1 MIDFFL
7 GLKIILSYLLK
18 SLILPIFDTNK
29 ITLKY
34 KGLNFIFCAL
44 LLLGTT
50 LYAQER
56 RKIEIKYTPYMT
68 FEESKPDATILTRD
82 NSKQVH
88 IKHEGIEMWC
98 DKAIY
103 YGKQDFI
110 EAYGKVKIKQGD
122 TINMTSNYVEYS
134 GKTQLAFG
142 SGNVVLKD
150 PTSEITTDTLYFDRV
165 KQEAFYQSKGK
176 VVRDTTGTITS
187 TVGRYYMKTKKYQF
201 VNNVKLVNP
210 EYIIESNRLD
220 FYSLSG
226 YAFLYGPTTITSET
240 SVIYCERGFY
250 NTSNDTGYFVKKSK
264 INYDE
269 RVVEG
274 DSLYFDRNIS
284 FASATNNIVI
294 TDTLNN
300 TIVKGHYAEV
310 FRAKDSLFIT
320 KRALAIT
327 LQENDSIFVH
337 SDTLMVTG
345 KPDKRITRA
354 YYNAK
359 IYKSNLSGK
368 ADSIHMN
375 QSTGLTQ
382 LINLDRNINKDAFFK
397 PQKPVLWNIKN
408 QITGDSIHLI
418 SNAISESLDSLKV
431 FNNAFVIS
439 KDTLGDG
446 YNQISGKKL
455 YGLFENNSLSTIDII
470 KNAETIYFLRNEA
483 DELVGIDKS
492 KSGSIKIWMTENTI
506 DEMRKYNQIGG
517 KTYPELDFP
526 ENEKILRGFNWRES
540 ERPTSM
546 EDLFNDD
553 PPLVLKVIKGLD
565 AYTPQEDF
573 FDSDLLERIK
583 EAQPKSNKSNTDK
596 KIETSNKSARK
607 IPSNFLKDNYKKNKT
622 FKKY

>member
-1 MIDFFL
+1 MA
-7 GLKIILSYLLK
+7 
-18 SLILPIFDTNK
+18 
-29 ITLKY
+29 LKY
-34 KGLNFIFCAL
+34 KGFNFVTCL
-44 LLLGTT
+44 LILLGTT

-56 RKIEIKYTPYMT
+56 RKIEIKYAPFMT
-68 FEESKPDATILTRD
+68 FDESKPDATILTRD
-82 NSKQVH
+82 NSEQVH

-98 DKAIY
+98 DEAVY
-103 YGKQDFI
+103 DAKQDFI
-110 EAYGKVKIKQGD
+110 EAYGKVRIKQGD
-122 TINMTSNYVEYS
+122 TINMNSNYVEYS
-134 GKTQLAFG
+134 GKTQLAFA
-142 SGNVVLKD
+142 SGAVVLKD
-150 PTSEITTDTLYFDRV
+150 PTSVITTDTLYFDRL

-187 TVGRYYMKTKKYQF
+187 TIGRYYMKTKKYQF

-210 EYIIESNRLD
+210 EYLIDSNRLD

-274 DSLYFDRNIS
+274 DSLYFDRNKG

-310 FRAKDSLFIT
+310 FRKRDSLFMT

-368 ADSIHMN
+368 SDSIHMQ

-382 LINLDRNINKDAFFK
+382 LINLNHNINKDAFYK
-397 PQKPVLWNIKN
+397 PKKPVLWNVKN

-418 SNAISESLDSLKV
+418 SNSISESLDSLKV

-455 YGLFENNSLSTIDII
+455 FGLFENNSLFTIDII

-483 DELVGIDKS
+483 NELVGIDKS
-492 KSGSIKIWMTENTI
+492 KSGAIKIWLTDNAI

-517 KTYPELDFP
+517 NTYPELDFP

-540 ERPTSM
+540 ERPTSV
-546 EDLFNDD
+546 EDLFKDD
-553 PPLVLKVIKGLD
+553 PTLSLKIIKGLD
-565 AYTPQEDF
+565 AYTPQEEF
-573 FDSDLLERIK
+573 FDSNLLERIK
-583 EAQPKSNKSNTDK
+583 EAQPKSDTKNPDK
-596 KIETSNKSARK
+596 KTEISNKSARK
-607 IPSNFLKDNYKKNKT
+607 VPSKLLKNSYNNEKNLKKNLKIIDD
-622 FKKY
+622 

>member
-1 MIDFFL
+1 M
-7 GLKIILSYLLK
+7 
-18 SLILPIFDTNK
+18 
-29 ITLKY
+29 TLKY
-34 KGLNFIFCAL
+34 KGLNFITCFL
-44 LLLGTT
+44 ILLGTT
-50 LYAQER
+50 LCAQER
-56 RKIEIKYTPYMT
+56 RKIEIKYAPFMT
-68 FEESKPDATILTRD
+68 FDESKPDATILTRD
-82 NSKQVH
+82 DTKQVH

-98 DKAIY
+98 DEAVY
-103 YGKQDFI
+103 DAKQDFI
-110 EAYGKVKIKQGD
+110 EAYGKVRIKQGD
-122 TINMTSNYVEYS
+122 TINMNSNYVEYS
-134 GKTQLAFG
+134 GKTQLAFA
-142 SGNVVLKD
+142 SGAVVLKD
-150 PTSEITTDTLYFDRV
+150 PTSVITTDTLYFDRL

-187 TVGRYYMKTKKYQF
+187 TIGRYYMKTKKYQF

-210 EYIIESNRLD
+210 EYLIESNRLD

-274 DSLYFDRNIS
+274 DSLYFDRNKG

-310 FRAKDSLFIT
+310 FRKKDSLFMT

-368 ADSIHMN
+368 SDSIHMQ

-382 LINLDRNINKDAFFK
+382 LINLNHNINKDAFYK
-397 PQKPVLWNIKN
+397 PKKPVLWNVKN

-418 SNAISESLDSLKV
+418 SNSISESLDSLKV

-455 YGLFENNSLSTIDII
+455 FGLFENNSLSTIDII

-483 DELVGIDKS
+483 NELVGIDKS
-492 KSGSIKIWMTENTI
+492 KSGAIKIWLTDNAI

-517 KTYPELDFP
+517 NTYPELDFP

-540 ERPTSM
+540 ERPTSV
-546 EDLFNDD
+546 EDLFKDD
-553 PPLVLKVIKGLD
+553 PTLSLKIIKGLD
-565 AYTPQEDF
+565 AYTPQEEF
-573 FDSDLLERIK
+573 FDSNLLERIK
-583 EAQPKSNKSNTDK
+583 EAQPKSDTKNPDK
-596 KIETSNKSARK
+596 KTEISNKSARK
-607 IPSNFLKDNYKKNKT
+607 VPSKLLKNSYNNEKNLKKNLKIIDD
-622 FKKY
+622 